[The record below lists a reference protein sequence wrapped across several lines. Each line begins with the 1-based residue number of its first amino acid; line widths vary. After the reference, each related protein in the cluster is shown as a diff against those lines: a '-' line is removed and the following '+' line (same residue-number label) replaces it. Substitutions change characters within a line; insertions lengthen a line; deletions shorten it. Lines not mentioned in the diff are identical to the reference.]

1 MNQYQQS
8 GRRSAEIISMKW
20 NKNFLSVFL
29 SSFFFWWKE
38 NKRREDITIATSS
51 EKKVEDR

>member
-8 GRRSAEIISMKW
+8 RRRSAEIISMKW
-20 NKNFLSVFL
+20 NKNFLSVIL
-29 SSFFFWWKE
+29 SSFFSDERKT
-38 NKRREDITIATSS
+38 REDITSS